1 MAYNLKMKHWYLVKT
16 KSKQEDIAIINLENQ
31 NFHVYCP
38 YALISNKSVA
48 LFPGYLFIQ
57 LDKDIQ
63 NWSPIRSTKG
73 VLYFVR
79 FGLDYAKIPDNI
91 IEFIKAN
98 QLNTAEKLKNINKFK
113 PGDKVQITDGV
124 FKNCIAIF
132 KSFKSDERVI
142 LLMNL
147 LGQQQKLTI
156 KQESLNAL

>member
-1 MAYNLKMKHWYLVKT
+1 MKHWYLVKT
-16 KSKQEDIAIINLENQ
+16 KSKQENISILNLENQ

-38 YALISNKSVA
+38 HARINNKNVA
-48 LFPGYLFIQ
+48 LFPGYIFIQ
-57 LDKDIQ
+57 LDKDTQ

-73 VLYFVR
+73 VLHFVR
-79 FGLDYAKIPDNI
+79 FGLSYAKIPDNI
-91 IEFIKAN
+91 IEFIKTN

-113 PGDKVQITDGV
+113 SGDKVQITDGV

-132 KSFKSDERVI
+132 KSYKSDERVI
-142 LLMNL
+142 LLINL

>member
-1 MAYNLKMKHWYLVKT
+1 MKHWYLVKT
-16 KSKQEDIAIINLENQ
+16 KSKQEDNAILNLENQ

-38 YALISNKSVA
+38 HALISNKNVA
-48 LFPGYLFIQ
+48 LFPGYIFIQ
-57 LDKDIQ
+57 LDKDTQ

-79 FGLDYAKIPDNI
+79 FGLSYAKIPDNI
-91 IEFIKAN
+91 IEFIKTN

-113 PGDKVQITDGV
+113 SGDKVQITDGV

-132 KSFKSDERVI
+132 KSYKSDERVI

>member
-1 MAYNLKMKHWYLVKT
+1 MKHWYLVKT
-16 KSKQEDIAIINLENQ
+16 KSKQEDIAILNLENQ

-38 YALISNKSVA
+38 SALIRNKNVV
-48 LFPGYLFIQ
+48 LFPGYIFIQ
-57 LDKDIQ
+57 LDKSTQ

-73 VLYFVR
+73 VLHFVR
-79 FGLDYAKIPDNI
+79 FGLSYAKIPDNI
-91 IEFIKAN
+91 IEFIKTN

-113 PGDKVQITDGV
+113 SGDKVQITDGV

-132 KSFKSDERVI
+132 KSYKSDERVI

>member
-1 MAYNLKMKHWYLVKT
+1 MKHWYLIKT
-16 KSKQEDIAIINLENQ
+16 KSKQEDIAIFNLENQ

-38 YALISNKSVA
+38 HALISNKNVA
-48 LFPGYLFIQ
+48 LFPGYIFIQ
-57 LDKDIQ
+57 LDKDTQ

-73 VLYFVR
+73 VLHFIR
-79 FGLDYAKIPDNI
+79 FGLSYAKIPDNI
-91 IEFIKAN
+91 IEFIKTN
-98 QLNTAEKLKNINKFK
+98 ELNTAEKLKNINKFK
-113 PGDKVQITDGV
+113 PGDKVQIADGV

-132 KSFKSDERVI
+132 KSYKSDERVI

>member
-1 MAYNLKMKHWYLVKT
+1 MKHWYLVKT
-16 KSKQEDIAIINLENQ
+16 KSKQEDIAIFNLENQ

-38 YALISNKSVA
+38 HVLIGNKNVA
-48 LFPGYLFIQ
+48 LFPGYIFIQ
-57 LDKDIQ
+57 LNKDTQ

-79 FGLDYAKIPDNI
+79 FGLSYAKIPDNI
-91 IEFIKAN
+91 IEFIKTN

-132 KSFKSDERVI
+132 KSYKSDERVI
-142 LLMNL
+142 LLMNI

-156 KQESLNAL
+156 KQESFNAL

>member
-1 MAYNLKMKHWYLVKT
+1 MKHWYLVKT
-16 KSKQEDIAIINLENQ
+16 KSKQENISILNLENQ

-38 YALISNKSVA
+38 HARINNKNVA
-48 LFPGYLFIQ
+48 LFPGYIFIQ
-57 LDKDIQ
+57 LDKDTQ

-79 FGLDYAKIPDNI
+79 FGLSYAKIPDSI
-91 IEFIKAN
+91 IEFIKTN
-98 QLNTAEKLKNINKFK
+98 ELNTAKQLKNINKFK
-113 PGDKVQITDGV
+113 SGDKVQITDGV

-142 LLMNL
+142 LLINL

-156 KQESLNAL
+156 EQESLNVL

>member
-1 MAYNLKMKHWYLVKT
+1 MKNWYLLKT
-16 KSKQEDIAIINLENQ
+16 KAKQENIAILNLENQ

-38 YALISNKSVA
+38 YAHINKKNVA
-48 LFPGYLFIQ
+48 LFPGYVFIQ
-57 LDKDIQ
+57 LDKDTQ

-73 VLYFVR
+73 VLYFVK
-79 FGLDYAKIPDNI
+79 FGPNYPIIPDHM

-98 QLNTAEKLKNINKFK
+98 HLNTEGRLLNIDKFK
-113 PGDKVQITDGV
+113 AGDKVQILDGV

-132 KSFKSDERVI
+132 ESFQPDERVI

-147 LGQQQKLTI
+147 LGQPQNLTI

>member
-1 MAYNLKMKHWYLVKT
+1 MKHWYLVKT
-16 KSKQEDIAIINLENQ
+16 KSKQEDIAILNLENQ

-38 YALISNKSVA
+38 FVLIRNKNEV
-48 LFPGYLFIQ
+48 LFPGYIFIQ
-57 LDKDIQ
+57 LDKDTQ

-73 VLYFVR
+73 VLYFVK
-79 FGLDYAKIPDNI
+79 FGLSYAKIPDSI
-91 IEFIKAN
+91 IEFIKTN
-98 QLNTAEKLKNINKFK
+98 ELNTAEQLKNMNKFK
-113 PGDKVQITDGV
+113 SGDKVQITDGV

-147 LGQQQKLTI
+147 LGQPQELTI

>member
-1 MAYNLKMKHWYLVKT
+1 MKHWYLVKT
-16 KSKQEDIAIINLENQ
+16 KSKQENIAILNLENQ

-38 YALISNKSVA
+38 YALIRNKNEV
-48 LFPGYLFIQ
+48 LFPGYIFIQ
-57 LDKDIQ
+57 LDKDTQ

-79 FGLDYAKIPDNI
+79 FGLSYAKIPDNI
-91 IEFIKAN
+91 IEFIKTN

-113 PGDKVQITDGV
+113 SGDKVQITDGV

-132 KSFKSDERVI
+132 KSYKSDERVI
-142 LLMNL
+142 LLMNI

-156 KQESLNAL
+156 KQESFNAL

>member
-1 MAYNLKMKHWYLVKT
+1 MKKWYLIKT
-16 KSKQEDIAIINLENQ
+16 KPKQENTAIINLENQ
-31 NFHVYCP
+31 GYTTYCP
-38 YALISNKSVA
+38 IVKINKKNVV
-48 LFPGYLFIQ
+48 LFPGYIFIQ
-57 LDKDIQ
+57 LDKDTQ

-79 FGLDYAKIPDNI
+79 FGLSYAKIPDNI
-91 IEFIKAN
+91 IEFIKTN

-113 PGDKVQITDGV
+113 SGDKVQITDGV

-132 KSFKSDERVI
+132 KSYKSDERVI

-156 KQESLNAL
+156 KQESFNAL

>member
-1 MAYNLKMKHWYLVKT
+1 MKHWYLVKT
-16 KSKQEDIAIINLENQ
+16 KSKQEDIAILNLENQ

-38 YALISNKSVA
+38 HALIRNKNVA
-48 LFPGYLFIQ
+48 LFPSYIFIQ
-57 LDKDIQ
+57 LDKDTQ

-79 FGLDYAKIPDNI
+79 FGLNYAKIPDNI
-91 IEFIKAN
+91 IEFIKIN
-98 QLNTAEKLKNINKFK
+98 QLNTTEKLINIDKFK

-156 KQESLNAL
+156 KQESLHAL

>member
-1 MAYNLKMKHWYLVKT
+1 MMKHWYLVKT
-16 KSKQEDIAIINLENQ
+16 KSKQENIAILNLENQ

-38 YALISNKSVA
+38 YALIRNKNEV
-48 LFPGYLFIQ
+48 LFPGYIFIQ
-57 LDKDIQ
+57 LDKDTQ

-73 VLYFVR
+73 VLHFVR
-79 FGLDYAKIPDNI
+79 FGLSYAKIPDNI
-91 IEFIKAN
+91 IEFIKTN
-98 QLNTAEKLKNINKFK
+98 ELNTAEKLKNINKFK

-132 KSFKSDERVI
+132 KSYKSDERVI

>member
-1 MAYNLKMKHWYLVKT
+1 MKHWYLVKT
-16 KSKQEDIAIINLENQ
+16 KSKQEDIAILNLENQ

-38 YALISNKSVA
+38 YALIKNKNEV
-48 LFPGYLFIQ
+48 LFPGYIFIQ
-57 LDKDIQ
+57 LDKDTQ

-79 FGLDYAKIPDNI
+79 FGLSYAKIPDNI
-91 IEFIKAN
+91 IEFIKTN

-132 KSFKSDERVI
+132 KSYKSDERVI

-147 LGQQQKLTI
+147 LGQQQKLSI
-156 KQESLNAL
+156 KQESLDAL

>member
-1 MAYNLKMKHWYLVKT
+1 MKHWYLVKT
-16 KSKQEDIAIINLENQ
+16 KSKQENIAILNLENQ

-38 YALISNKSVA
+38 FVLIGNKNEV
-48 LFPGYLFIQ
+48 LFPGYIFIE

-73 VLYFVR
+73 VLHFVR
-79 FGLDYAKIPDNI
+79 FGLSYAKIPDNI
-91 IEFIKAN
+91 IEFIKTN

-132 KSFKSDERVI
+132 KSYKSDERVI
-142 LLMNL
+142 LLINI

>member
-1 MAYNLKMKHWYLVKT
+1 MMKHWYLVKT
-16 KSKQEDIAIINLENQ
+16 KSKQEDIAILNLENQ

-38 YALISNKSVA
+38 FVLIRNKNEV
-48 LFPGYLFIQ
+48 LFPGYIFIQ
-57 LDKDIQ
+57 LDKDTQ

-73 VLYFVR
+73 VLHFVR
-79 FGLDYAKIPDNI
+79 FGLSYAKIPDNI
-91 IEFIKAN
+91 IEFIKTN

-113 PGDKVQITDGV
+113 SGDKVQITDGV

-132 KSFKSDERVI
+132 KSYKSDERVI
-142 LLMNL
+142 LLMNI

>member
-1 MAYNLKMKHWYLVKT
+1 MKHWYLIKT
-16 KSKQEDIAIINLENQ
+16 KSKQENIAILNLENQ

-38 YALISNKSVA
+38 YALIRNKNEV
-48 LFPGYLFIQ
+48 LFPGYIFIQ
-57 LDKDIQ
+57 LDKDTQ

-79 FGLDYAKIPDNI
+79 FGLSYAKIPDNI
-91 IEFIKAN
+91 IEFIKTN

-132 KSFKSDERVI
+132 KSYKSDERVI
-142 LLMNL
+142 LLMNI

-156 KQESLNAL
+156 KQESFNAL

>member
-1 MAYNLKMKHWYLVKT
+1 MKHWYLVKT
-16 KSKQEDIAIINLENQ
+16 KSKQEDIAILNLENQ

-38 YALISNKSVA
+38 FVLIRNKNEV
-48 LFPGYLFIQ
+48 LFPGYIFIQ
-57 LDKDIQ
+57 LDKDTQ

-79 FGLDYAKIPDNI
+79 FGLSYAKIPDNI
-91 IEFIKAN
+91 IEFIKTN

-113 PGDKVQITDGV
+113 SGDKVQISDGV

-132 KSFKSDERVI
+132 KSYKSDERVI

-156 KQESLNAL
+156 KQESFNAL